1 MKNVLVT
8 GANGQLARCI
18 EKAASAFPELALHMA
33 SREILDIEDQD
44 AILNYLR
51 EHGIDICINTAAYT
65 AVDKAESEK
74 EQAFAVNAS
83 AVKALAGSCAS
94 NNIPL
99 IHVSTDYVF
108 DGTKTSPYQVTD
120 PVNPINVYGA
130 SKLAGEQY
138 VQELCSRYFI
148 VRTSWLYSE
157 YGHNFF
163 KTILKHANAGNPL
176 TITTEQLGSPTNAN
190 DLAVALLTIAN
201 SGSNA
206 YGVYHFSNEGEATWY
221 DFAEAILEE
230 SGQLASTDLA
240 KTDHYRTFA
249 ERPAYSILDNTEIYG
264 EFGITPIHWRESLK
278 TLFVENNNHK

>member
-18 EKAASAFPELALHMA
+18 EKATSAFPELALQMA
-33 SREILDIEDQD
+33 TRETLDIENQD
-44 AILNYLR
+44 AIFNYLQ
-51 EHGIDICINTAAYT
+51 EHDIDICINTAAYT
-65 AVDKAESEK
+65 AVDKAENEK
-74 EQAFAVNAS
+74 EQAFAVNS
-83 AVKALAGSCAS
+83 NAVKYLAEACAS
-94 NNIPL
+94 NDIPL

-108 DGTKTSPYQVTD
+108 DGTKTSPYQVKD
-120 PVNPINVYGA
+120 PVKPINVYGA

-163 KTILKHANAGNPL
+163 KTILKHAKAGNPL

-190 DLAVALLTIAN
+190 DLAVALLTIAK

-249 ERPAYSILDNTEIYG
+249 ERPAYSILDNTKIYR

-278 TLFVENNNHK
+278 SLFVENNNHK